1 MGSMIKKELIPKLFD
16 GAYNEYKGQVDHEDF
31 SLFVAKDIVD
41 LFWEL
46 DQKLSTSIE
55 ALNGFHEI
63 QGDMIDSLTFFIKQD
78 PTRLEGEAQI
88 FTNKLNKFLMEV
100 EL

>member
-1 MGSMIKKELIPKLFD
+1 MGNMIKEELIPKLFE

-31 SLFVAKDIVD
+31 SLFVAKDID

-46 DQKLSTSIE
+46 DEKLSASVE
-55 ALNGFHEI
+55 ALNGFHAI
-63 QGDMIDSLTFFIKQD
+63 QGDMIDTLTFFIKQD

-88 FTNKLNKFLMEV
+88 FTNKLNKFLMGV